1 MPPLAVLIPAHD
13 EAGWIV
19 ACLNAVF
26 ASQGVAG
33 VVIVAANGCR
43 DDTVAHARGAAA
55 QARGWTLQV
64 LDLPEAGKPGALM
77 AAEAAAPEGAT
88 LVYLDADVTLH
99 PDLLAQIA
107 TALSDPAPRY
117 ATGSPVVTARG
128 WLSRA
133 YARFWTRL
141 PFVAQGAPGFGL
153 FAVNAAGRARWG
165 AWPGIISDDT
175 FARLHFTPAERL
187 RLPGRYDWPMIEG
200 FAPLVRVRRRQNL
213 GVDEVRALFPALIA
227 NEDADPPGTAWLL
240 RRALRDPVAFGV
252 YSAVK
257 LAARRG
263 WFAKAGQPVW
273 ARGR

>member
-43 DDTVAHARGAAA
+43 DDTVAHALGAAA

-257 LAARRG
+257 LAARAG